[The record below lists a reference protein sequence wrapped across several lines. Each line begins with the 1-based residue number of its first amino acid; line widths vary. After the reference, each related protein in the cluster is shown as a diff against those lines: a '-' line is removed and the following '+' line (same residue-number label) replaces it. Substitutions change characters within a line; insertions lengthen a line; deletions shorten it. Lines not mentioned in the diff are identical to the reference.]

1 MTNMK
6 TKHLLRSG
14 LVILAGLVA
23 GTLSFNEPA
32 AQQASK
38 LRIVQTNYAGDS
50 IQIIDPSTN
59 KVVGEIKGHEG
70 VHGIVASPDGTRIYI
85 SSEAENAV
93 VVIDGKTL
101 QTSKTIPLSGNPNLI
116 DVTPDG
122 KFIYAAIAVS
132 WDDLS
137 EFPVLKPGKT
147 GGIDV
152 IDTTTFKNIKTINTG
167 PIHDLYVTPDGKYVI
182 AGTARGMRPPAHK
195 FLVVDTKTNEVA
207 WDLTMNPAPNP
218 MAISKKPD
226 GSTDKI
232 YVQNSRDNGFQVIDF
247 DTRRITNTVKLPEIP
262 EQERNLHGGPSES
275 HGMWVTPDQRSLV
288 LISRLNSSVYKY
300 SLPDLRLTGSTKLNG
315 LGAGWMT
322 ITPDGR
328 RVYVA
333 NEHSNNVSAVDL
345 ASMKEIATISTG
357 LVPARNNYWVMP

>member
-1 MTNMK
+1 
-6 TKHLLRSG
+6 
-14 LVILAGLVA
+14 VILAGVLA
-23 GTLSFNEPA
+23 GTLSFTEPA

-38 LRIVQTNYAGDS
+38 LRILQTNYAGDS
-50 IQIIDPSTN
+50 VQIIDPATN

-70 VHGIVASPDGTRIYI
+70 VHGIVASPDGTRIYLG
-85 SSEAENAV
+85 SEAENAV
-93 VVIDGKTL
+93 TVIDGKTL
-101 QTSKTIPLSGNPNLI
+101 QTMKQIPLSGNPNLI

-122 KFIYAAIAVS
+122 KYIYAAIAVS

-167 PIHDLYVTPDGKYVI
+167 PIHDLYVTPDGKFVI

-218 MAISKKPD
+218 MAMSKKPD
-226 GSTDKI
+226 GSTDKV
-232 YVQNSRDNGFQVIDF
+232 YTQNSRDNGFQVIDF
-247 DTRRITNTVKLPEIP
+247 DTKKVINAVKLPDVP
-262 EQERNLHGGPSES
+262 EQERNLHGGPSVS

-333 NEHSNNVSAVDL
+333 NEHSNTVSAVDL
-345 ASMKEIATISTG
+345 ASMKEIATIPAG
-357 LVPARNNYWVMP
+357 QVPARNNYWMMP

>member
-1 MTNMK
+1 MK
-6 TKHLLRSG
+6 NKHLIRSG
-14 LVILAGLVA
+14 LAIVAGIVA
-23 GTLSFNEPA
+23 GTLSLTEPA

-38 LRIVQTNYAGDS
+38 LRILQTNYAGDS
-50 IQIIDPSTN
+50 IQIIDTSTN
-59 KVVGEIKGHEG
+59 KIVGEIKGIEAG
-70 VHGIVASPDGTRIYI
+70 HGIVAAPDGSRIYVAE
-85 SSEAENAV
+85 EAGNTV
-93 VVIDGKTL
+93 TVIDGKTL
-101 QTSKTIPLSGNPNLI
+101 KEMQRIPLSGNPNLI

-122 KFIYAAIAVS
+122 KFIYAALAVS

-137 EFPVLKPGKT
+137 EFPVLKPGKS

-167 PIHDLYVTPDGKYVI
+167 PIHDLYVTPDGKFVI
-182 AGTARGMRPPAHK
+182 AGTSRGMRPPAHK

-226 GSTDKI
+226 GSTDTI
-232 YVQNSRDNGFQVIDF
+232 YVQNGRDNGFQVIDF
-247 DTRRITNTVKLPEIP
+247 DTRRIINTVKLPELP
-262 EQERNLHGGPSES
+262 EAEQNQHGGPSVS

-333 NEHSNNVSAVDL
+333 NEHSNSVSAVDL
-345 ASMKEIATISTG
+345 ASMKEIATIPAG
-357 LVPARNNYWVMP
+357 LVPARNNYWMMP